1 MLRVALAKV
10 RLLKSFIEYLQQ
22 VNQIDIATVLLNRQ
36 RQLLLTVDNIEMILV
51 KGSDVP
57 TYVEQGIADVG
68 IVGSD
73 ILNGQ
78 KYNINKLLD
87 LPFGKCHFALAAKPE
102 TSCYKKVATSYVHT
116 ATQFFNKEGMDVEVI
131 HLNGSVEL
139 SCVVD
144 MVDAIVD
151 IVQTGSTLT
160 ANGLVEK
167 KYISEIN
174 AKLITNKESYFKQSS
189 EIERLV
195 KQLGVAI
202 NYA

>member
-1 MLRVALAKV
+1 MLRVALAKG

-102 TSCYKKVATSYVHT
+102 TSLYKKVATSYVHT

-167 KYISEIN
+167 KHISEIN

-189 EIERLV
+189 EIERLI
-195 KQLGVAI
+195 KQLGVSI

>member
-1 MLRVALAKV
+1 MLRVALAKG

-102 TSCYKKVATSYVHT
+102 TFRYKKVATSYVHT

-167 KYISEIN
+167 KHISEIN

-189 EIERLV
+189 EIERLI
-195 KQLGVAI
+195 KQLGVSI

>member
-1 MLRVALAKV
+1 MLRVALAKG

-87 LPFGKCHFALAAKPE
+87 LPFGKCHFVLAAKPE

-189 EIERLV
+189 EIERLI
-195 KQLGVAI
+195 KQLGVSI
-202 NYA
+202 SYA

>member
-1 MLRVALAKV
+1 MLRVALAKG

-87 LPFGKCHFALAAKPE
+87 LPFGKCHFALVAKPE

-189 EIERLV
+189 EIERLI
-195 KQLGVAI
+195 KQLGVSI
-202 NYA
+202 SYA

>member
-1 MLRVALAKV
+1 MLRVALAKG

-57 TYVEQGIADVG
+57 TYVG

-189 EIERLV
+189 EIERLI
-195 KQLGVAI
+195 KQLGVSI
-202 NYA
+202 SYA

>member
-1 MLRVALAKV
+1 MLRVALAKG

-102 TSCYKKVATSYVHT
+102 ISRYKKVATSYVHT

-167 KYISEIN
+167 KHISEIN

-189 EIERLV
+189 EIERLI
-195 KQLGVAI
+195 KQLGVSI

>member
-1 MLRVALAKV
+1 MKRHVTSCISKG

-87 LPFGKCHFALAAKPE
+87 LPFGKCHLRWRQSQKHLAI
-102 TSCYKKVATSYVHT
+102 KK
-116 ATQFFNKEGMDVEVI
+116 
-131 HLNGSVEL
+131 
-139 SCVVD
+139 
-144 MVDAIVD
+144 
-151 IVQTGSTLT
+151 
-160 ANGLVEK
+160 
-167 KYISEIN
+167 
-174 AKLITNKESYFKQSS
+174 
-189 EIERLV
+189 
-195 KQLGVAI
+195 
-202 NYA
+202 